1 MYNRHYDGTKKRHE
15 QSVTVALKFR
25 RKLKNRMCVLNII
38 LTTLPSN
45 ATLLLFQPAFAN
57 FQIVFFD
64 LIKYKPRFISN
75 IPKMWFFISN
85 GSGYTRMGLVKFA
98 GEIWRDMI
106 CLDRPYHFKF
116 FKGCYPQILLGP
128 FLNTV
133 TKIFYNAVC
142 NKTMAFSVKRFNYN
156 QYLFILCSNKWA
168 ENS

>member
-1 MYNRHYDGTKKRHE
+1 
-15 QSVTVALKFR
+15 
-25 RKLKNRMCVLNII
+25 MCVLNII

-64 LIKYKPRFISN
+64 LIKYKPRFIST

-106 CLDRPYHFKF
+106 CLDHITSNFSKAVIHKF
-116 FKGCYPQILLGP
+116 YLVHSWIPWPKYSTMQY
-128 FLNTV
+128 V
-133 TKIFYNAVC
+133 TKLW
-142 NKTMAFSVKRFNYN
+142 RFLSNDLIIISICLYFVRTSELRIAKKASSNYSILT
-156 QYLFILCSNKWA
+156 LFVPCISESLLKIKLT
-168 ENS
+168 